1 MRVFVAASRKGG
13 SGKTVTSRHLAVAAI
28 RAGVARVALVDL
40 DPMQGLSRWW
50 KRRPEDGIELID
62 LAPADMPRD
71 TPPQRIAA
79 AQAAAERLTGAIPSL
94 AEQGFGLIMVDT
106 PPAADRIVQL
116 AVEAADL
123 VVVPVRPSPDDLDAV
138 GETADLVTAAGR
150 PMVFVVNSATKRA
163 RLTSDAAIALSQ
175 HGTVGPAVLHR
186 SDAYAA
192 SALDGLTVQ
201 EADPRGTPAQEVAS
215 LWQYVSKRAGL
226 LTREVANTTLAL
238 LKGGEAVVDGSAGN
252 DKGSEVERTAWR

>member
-13 SGKTVTSRHLAVAAI
+13 SGKTVASRHLAVAAM
-28 RAGVARVALVDL
+28 RSGVARVALVDL

-50 KRRPEDGIELID
+50 KRRPEDGIELVD
-62 LAPADMPRD
+62 LAPAEMLRD
-71 TPPQRIAA
+71 TPQQRIAA
-79 AQAAAERLTGAIPSL
+79 VQVAAERLTGAVQSL
-94 AEQGFGLIMVDT
+94 AEQGFGLTIVDT
-106 PPAADRIVQL
+106 PPAADRIVQH
-116 AVEAADL
+116 AVAAADL

-175 HGTVGPAVLHR
+175 HGTVAPAVLHR

-201 EADPRGTPAQEVAS
+201 EADPRGAPAQEVTA
-215 LWQYVSKRAGL
+215 LWQYISKRAGL
-226 LTREVANTTLAL
+226 LAREQANQLT
-238 LKGGEAVVDGSAGN
+238 EQPPIRVVVGRKMRAA
-252 DKGSEVERTAWR
+252 E

>member
-1 MRVFVAASRKGG
+1 MALRRQGESMRVFVAASRKGG

-62 LAPADMPRD
+62 LAPAGMPRD

-79 AQAAAERLTGAIPSL
+79 AQAAAERLAGAIPSL
-94 AEQGFGLIMVDT
+94 AEQGFGLTIVDT

-175 HGTVGPAVLHR
+175 HGTVAPAVLHR

-201 EADPRGTPAQEVAS
+201 EADPRGAPALEVAS
-215 LWQYVSKRAGL
+215 LWQYLSKRAGM
-226 LTREVANTTLAL
+226 LTREVANQLTEKPAL
-238 LKGGEAVVDGSAGN
+238 KVIIDRNRGAV
-252 DKGSEVERTAWR
+252 K